1 MTYDI
6 LLVDDHKIM
15 RDGLRAILKQS
26 GEFHVVAE
34 AETGADAIQLAR
46 KLKPHLI
53 LMDISLPGLNGIES
67 TAEIMRHVPETRV
80 VMLSMYDDEHSV
92 MQSIRGGA
100 RAFVLKKASHSE
112 LLDAL
117 RTVARGGSYF
127 SPHVT
132 DLFLNRVQRGDANQ
146 SRGDSALSG
155 LTPRELQVMRMVA
168 EGKSSKEVA
177 VMLDLSLQ
185 TVRGY
190 RKTLM
195 KKLNVSNVAGLT
207 QMAMAHGL
215 TNSNQPSGF

>member
-1 MTYDI
+1 
-6 LLVDDHKIM
+6 
-15 RDGLRAILKQS
+15 
-26 GEFHVVAE
+26 
-34 AETGADAIQLAR
+34 
-46 KLKPHLI
+46 
-53 LMDISLPGLNGIES
+53 
-67 TAEIMRHVPETRV
+67 
-80 VMLSMYDDEHSV
+80 

-100 RAFVLKKASHSE
+100 RAFVLKKASHNE

-132 DLFLNRVQRGDANQ
+132 DLFLNRVQRGDTANG
-146 SRGDSALSG
+146 RGDSVLSG

-177 VMLDLSLQ
+177 VTLDLSLQ

-190 RKTLM
+190 RKALM

-207 QMAMAHGL
+207 QLAMAHGL
-215 TNSNQPSGF
+215 SNSTPLPGR